1 MANCPISF
9 ILSQPGTTQAD
20 RLFQPFGLTSGA
32 GTTTEYFVQMPF
44 AAVLDSLVVS
54 APNGGF
60 NAGSG
65 TATYTVRVNGVDTAL
80 TCGIAYGTSPY
91 AGSDLV
97 HTVAVAAGDLV
108 SVRKTMSAAAGGTAG
123 DHLVSIGCQSAG
135 PKSVLQW
142 QCSGGSPSL
151 SARFLFPY
159 SGVPVAAAASERRIL
174 VPRAGTLRNL
184 RARALTPVAGS
195 GTITYTVRVNGV
207 SSALACTVSK
217 ASSPHEGSDTS
228 NSVSVAAHDRVS
240 LQIQYSSI
248 TAPNPT
254 TILVSA
260 EFEG

>member
-1 MANCPISF
+1 MANCLVAF
-9 ILSQPGTTQAD
+9 ILPQPGVSAID
-20 RLFQPFGLTSGA
+20 RFFQPFGLTSG
-32 GTTTEYFVQMPF
+32 GSVSTEYFVQMPF
-44 AAVLDSLVVS
+44 AATLEGLRV
-54 APNGGF
+54 AGPQGGYS
-60 NAGSG
+60 SG
-65 TATYTVRVNGVDTAL
+65 TGTTTYTIRVNGVDSAL
-80 TCGIAYGTSPY
+80 TCGIAHGTSPFVG
-91 AGSDLV
+91 ADTT
-97 HTVAVAAGDLV
+97 HTVAAAAGDLV
-108 SVRKTMSAAAGGTAG
+108 SVRATMSAVATVSAG
-123 DHLVSIGCQSAG
+123 DVLVSVGCASAG

-159 SGVPVAAAASERRIL
+159 SGVPVAAAVSERRIL